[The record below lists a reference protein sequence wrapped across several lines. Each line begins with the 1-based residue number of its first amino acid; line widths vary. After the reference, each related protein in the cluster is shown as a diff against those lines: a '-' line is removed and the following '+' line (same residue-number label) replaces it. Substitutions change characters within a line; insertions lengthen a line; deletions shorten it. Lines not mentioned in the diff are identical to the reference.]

1 MDKVTAGAIEMTW
14 DSESRLALLRFE
26 RETRGTGK
34 DAEKLIEALARWIGT
49 DGKPFA
55 LLGDGSKLAGVDAAY
70 RSLWGKF
77 LLQHRKDCC
86 IVFFNMS
93 PVIRVAAEMFRIGTG
108 LRLKVV
114 AREEEARSWLRGM
127 GIAA

>member
-1 MDKVTAGAIEMTW
+1 MDKVTVGAIEMTW

-26 RETRGTGK
+26 RETHGTGK
-34 DAEKLIEALARWIGT
+34 DAENLIEALARWVGS

-55 LLGDGSKLAGVDAAY
+55 LLGDGSKLTRVDAAY
-70 RSLWGKF
+70 RSSWSKF
-77 LLQHRKDCC
+77 LQHHRADCC
-86 IVFFNMS
+86 VAFFNMN
-93 PVIRVAAEMFRIGTG
+93 PVIRIAAEMFRIGTG
-108 LRLKVV
+108 LRLKMF